1 MKSPEAVL
9 RNVLVTNTVASSL
22 VGTRVYPILA
32 PQSAAMPFITY
43 RRAGIQRQQTLAG
56 PSGVPK
62 VTVEVD
68 VYAATYEAAR
78 DVADRVRRCL
88 DGYGG
93 TVDNTV
99 VKQTSLENE
108 QDDFVQLAGADLPPV
123 YSVKQTYDVL
133 WQET

>member
-9 RNVLVTNTVASSL
+9 RNALATNTVASSVVSSRIFPL
-22 VGTRVYPILA
+22 LA
-32 PQSAAMPFITY
+32 PASAAMPFVTY
-43 RRAGIQRQQTLAG
+43 RRAGIRRQQTLTG
-56 PSGVPK
+56 PMGVPQ
-62 VTVEVD
+62 VTVELD

-78 DVADRVRRCL
+78 DAADRCRLVL

-93 TVDNTV
+93 TFDNTEV
-99 VKQTSLENE
+99 RHVSLENE

-123 YSVKQTYDVL
+123 YSVKQTYDVW

>member
-9 RNVLVTNTVASSL
+9 RNALATNTVASSVVSARIFPL
-22 VGTRVYPILA
+22 LA
-32 PQSAAMPFITY
+32 PASAAMPFVTY
-43 RRAGIQRQQTLAG
+43 RRAGIRRQQTLGG
-56 PSGVPK
+56 PMGVPQ
-62 VTVEVD
+62 VTVEID

-78 DVADRVRRCL
+78 DAADRCRLVL

-93 TVDNTV
+93 TFDNTE
-99 VKQTSLENE
+99 VKHVSLENE

-123 YSVKQTYDVL
+123 YSVKQTYDVW

>member
-9 RNVLVTNTVASSL
+9 RSVLVTNTVASSL

-78 DVADRVRRCL
+78 DVADRVRLCL

>member
-9 RNVLVTNTVASSL
+9 RNALITTTAVSSL
-22 VGTRVYPILA
+22 VGSRVYPILA
-32 PQSAAMPFITY
+32 PASAAMPFVTY

-56 PSGVPK
+56 PAGVPK
-62 VTVEVD
+62 VTVEID
-68 VYAATYEAAR
+68 IYATTYEGAR
-78 DVADRVRRCL
+78 DAADRCRRVL

-93 TVDNTV
+93 SLDNTE

-108 QDDFVQLAGADLPPV
+108 QDDFVTLAGSDLPPV

-133 WQET
+133 WQES

>member
-9 RNVLVTNTVASSL
+9 RNALLTSTAVSSA
-22 VGTRVYPILA
+22 VSSRVFPVLA
-32 PQSAAMPFITY
+32 PTTAALPFITY
-43 RRAGIQRQQTLAG
+43 RRTGIRRAQTLSG
-56 PSGVPK
+56 PMGVPQ
-62 VTVEVD
+62 VSVDFD

-78 DVADRVRRCL
+78 DLADRCRSVL

-93 TVDNTV
+93 SFDNTE

-108 QDDFVQLAGADLPPV
+108 QDDFVQLAGAEMPPV
-123 YSVKQTYDVL
+123 YSVKLSFDCW

>member
-9 RNVLVTNTVASSL
+9 RNALATNTVASSVVAARIFPL
-22 VGTRVYPILA
+22 VA
-32 PQSAAMPFITY
+32 PASAAMPFVTY
-43 RRAGIQRQQTLAG
+43 RRSGIRRQQTLTG
-56 PSGVPK
+56 PMGVPQ

-78 DVADRVRRCL
+78 DVADRCRQVL

-93 TVDNTV
+93 TFDNTE
-99 VKQTSLENE
+99 VKHVSLENE
-108 QDDFVQLAGADLPPV
+108 QDDFVTLAGADMPPV
-123 YSVKQTYDVL
+123 YSVKQTYDVW

>member
-9 RNVLVTNTVASSL
+9 RHALLTDTLVAIA
-22 VGTRVYPILA
+22 VGTRVSSLLA
-32 PQSAAMPFITY
+32 PASAAMPFITY
-43 RRAGIQRQQTLAG
+43 RRAGIQRQQTLAS

-62 VTVEVD
+62 VTVELD
-68 VYAATYEAAR
+68 IYAATYEAAR
-78 DVADRVRRCL
+78 DVADRVRARL

-93 TVDNTV
+93 IFDNTE

>member
-9 RNVLVTNTVASSL
+9 RNVLVTNTVASSV